1 MEIVVSL
8 KVRDY
13 VYQFY
18 QKSADVLHKR
28 PEEVMEQALFLYAGM
43 LAQDMI
49 QGRDASENQ

>member
-43 LAQDMI
+43 IAKDMI
-49 QGRDASENQ
+49 QGDDSSADQ

>member
-28 PEEVMEQALFLYAGM
+28 SEEVMEQALFLYAGM
-43 LAQDMI
+43 IAKDMI
-49 QGRDASENQ
+49 EGDDSPADQ